1 MAAGSRAA
9 PPPPM
14 PMGPPQTPMLDTPQ
28 AFWSPWDKWF
38 PKRCLGQMVF
48 KTVPGAT
55 DFQKNAWGT
64 CSPELHME
72 KEYIY
77 IYYTYILHIIIFT
90 SLVISAEHVNDFRH
104 VQGCLLDP
112 PPPLWGGS
120 GWCRM
125 AATVSVYAPRPP
137 CGVGV
142 VLNGC
147 DMVAIIL
154 IYAPPVE
161 WECCPLAA
169 MFCVGMLVEC
179 CRM

>member
-1 MAAGSRAA
+1 MFVGSPAA
-9 PPPPM
+9 PV
-14 PMGPPQTPMLDTPQ
+14 GWEWVVSNGCD
-28 AFWSPWDKWF
+28 
-38 PKRCLGQMVF
+38 G
-48 KTVPGAT
+48 
-55 DFQKNAWGT
+55 
-64 CSPELHME
+64 
-72 KEYIY
+72 
-77 IYYTYILHIIIFT
+77 
-90 SLVISAEHVNDFRH
+90 FRIR
-104 VQGCLLDP
+104 P

-120 GWCRM
+120 GLCRM